1 MEDFMQP
8 EILNTPQE
16 ENHSDPL
23 SAPEMTQPSS
33 VVEPA
38 PTSVTPSFEK
48 KRSRFS
54 LAVVALIV
62 SSFLLI
68 AGLAWVGYWA
78 YQLSVDLTATQQQ
91 LSTLQTEHEELQ
103 ADYAA
108 LTGENAKLTED
119 LTKAQSELTASQAE
133 LTKSK
138 DENQKLSTKVKKA
151 SGLAGILNSFFHLEE
166 FSSFVELDNQ
176 IKAVHDPQL
185 TDLWDDFAASP
196 DEDSLGEFLVYL
208 VPTIQDAL
216 K

>member
-1 MEDFMQP
+1 MQP
-8 EILNTPQE
+8 EILDTPRD
-16 ENHSDPL
+16 ENHSDP
-23 SAPEMTQPSS
+23 SPAPAMTQAPSA
-33 VVEPA
+33 VDTAPA
-38 PTSVTPSFEK
+38 SVTPTVEK

-54 LAVVALIV
+54 VAVIALV
-62 SSFLLI
+62 LCSFLLI

-91 LSTLQTEHEELQ
+91 LSTLQTEHEKLQ

-108 LTGENAKLTED
+108 LTSENAKLNEE
-119 LTKAQSELTASQAE
+119 LTKAQSDLTASQAE
-133 LTKSK
+133 VKKSK
-138 DENQKLSTKVKKA
+138 DENQKLNAKVKKA

-176 IKAVHDPQL
+176 IEAVHDPQL
-185 TDLWDDFAASP
+185 TELWDGFATSP

>member
-8 EILNTPQE
+8 EILDTPQD
-16 ENHSDPL
+16 ENHSDPS
-23 SAPEMTQPSS
+23 SAPAMTQAPSA
-33 VVEPA
+33 VEPA
-38 PTSVTPSFEK
+38 PTSVTPTVEK

-54 LAVVALIV
+54 LAVIALIV
-62 SSFLLI
+62 CSFLLI

-138 DENQKLSTKVKKA
+138 DENQKLNAKVKKA
-151 SGLAGILNSFFHLEE
+151 NELAGILNGFFHLEE
-166 FSSFVELDNQ
+166 FSSFVDLDKQ
-176 IKAVHDPQL
+176 IEAVHDSQL
-185 TDLWDDFAASP
+185 TELWDDFAASP
-196 DEDSLGEFLVYL
+196 DENSLGEFLVYL

>member
-1 MEDFMQP
+1 MQP
-8 EILNTPQE
+8 EILDTPQE
-16 ENHSDPL
+16 ENHSDP
-23 SAPEMTQPSS
+23 SSTPDMMQTPS

-38 PTSVTPSFEK
+38 PTSVTPTVEK

-54 LAVVALIV
+54 LAVVALV
-62 SSFLLI
+62 LCSFLLI

-91 LSTLQTEHEELQ
+91 LSTLQTEHEKLQ

-108 LTGENAKLTED
+108 LTGENTKLNED
-119 LTKAQSELTASQAE
+119 FTKAQSELTASQAE
-133 LTKSK
+133 VKKLK
-138 DENQKLSTKVKKA
+138 DDNQKLNAKVKKA
-151 SGLAGILNSFFHLEE
+151 AGLAGILNSFFHLEE

-176 IKAVHDPQL
+176 IEAVHDPQL
-185 TDLWDDFAASP
+185 TERWDDFAASP
-196 DEDSLGEFLVYL
+196 DEDSLGEFLMYL